1 MVLYLP
7 LCGILQ
13 NFQFSVVEQEIPS
26 TEKIQ
31 RKVPMCYIDR
41 LMLKSS
47 KSFYWDKT
55 KPTF

>member
-7 LCGILQ
+7 LCVLLQ

-31 RKVPMCYIDR
+31 RKVPMCYIGR
-41 LMLKSS
+41 FMLKSS
-47 KSFYWDKT
+47 KSFYGDKT
-55 KPTF
+55 KATF

>member
-7 LCGILQ
+7 LCVILQ
-13 NFQFSVVEQEIPS
+13 NLQFSVVEQEIPS

-31 RKVPMCYIDR
+31 TKVPMCYIGR
-41 LMLKSS
+41 FMLKSS
-47 KSFYWDKT
+47 KLFYLDKT